1 MAGPTIVF
9 IRHGETDWNREERF
23 QGQRDIP
30 LNALGRRQAER
41 NGRAVAGILA
51 AGDWRLIASP
61 LGRTVETMQIALAAA
76 GRAGASFT
84 TDSRLKEASFGDW
97 EGLTLT
103 EITAGQPDFARQ
115 RELDKWGFV
124 PPSGESYS
132 MLAERID
139 GWVRNRGCADTRCR
153 PRGRAAG
160 AAASA
165 CRPALA
171 RRPASGRP
179 AGPRHP
185 LRQPG
190 CPDDLTF
197 DPAGGTPL

>member
-139 GWVRNRGCADTRCR
+139 GWVRTVDAPTLVVGHGGVLRALCICLPACPRTTPRIWPPRRTASSSSPAR
-153 PRGRAAG
+153 PV
-160 AAASA
+160 
-165 CRPALA
+165 
-171 RRPASGRP
+171 
-179 AGPRHP
+179 
-185 LRQPG
+185 
-190 CPDDLTF
+190 LTI
-197 DPAGGTPL
+197 